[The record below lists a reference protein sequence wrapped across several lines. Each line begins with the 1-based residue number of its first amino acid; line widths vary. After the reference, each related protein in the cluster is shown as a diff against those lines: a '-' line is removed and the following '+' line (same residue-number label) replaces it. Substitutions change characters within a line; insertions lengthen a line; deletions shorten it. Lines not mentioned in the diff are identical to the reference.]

1 MKIRIDDKKV
11 RSGFLLT
18 PTSYY
23 MAICRKWLNKYSVN
37 KFFPPTMALAGP
49 VLQNCTKTDN
59 TSSSSCTSTS
69 TSSSTSSSSS
79 SSSSSGHLGW
89 VSLTSHEEIL
99 TLNLAKYSNIPPKRL
114 WLLTWSSSLETGDI
128 TQRLGDDSAKVW
140 LGRRCFTFTLFFP
153 DDHYG
158 WLQADNGWWIISS
171 SHCSWIIN
179 CGESV
184 KTGEK
189 WIVS

>member
-1 MKIRIDDKKV
+1 MRTDDKKV
-11 RSGFLLT
+11 RSGFCWHPLAI
-18 PTSYY
+18 
-23 MAICRKWLNKYSVN
+23 MAICRKGLKKYSVN

-59 TSSSSCTSTS
+59 TSSTSSSSTS
-69 TSSSTSSSSS
+69 TSSSTS

-89 VSLTSHEEIL
+89 VSLTSHEEIV
-99 TLNLAKYSNIPPKRL
+99 TFNLEKYSNIPPKRL
-114 WLLTWSSSLETGDI
+114 WLLIWPSSLETGD
-128 TQRLGDDSAKVW
+128 TPRLGGDSAKVW

-158 WLQADNGWWIISS
+158 LLQADNGWWINSS